1 MVWDFSDRPRTNV
14 LWVGQVVPP
23 EVKSFLQRLKFF
35 ILDSSYIA
43 KLKDDGFLRYVAA
56 VVFVQDENNSEAV
69 ASDLQWYVKKLL
81 DYDCLVIVLAASK
94 VSGTA
99 VNNLAII
106 TNALHR
112 LKIPSL
118 WPTSADQF
126 DSFDGDNE
134 PVRQSKYGAPKPP
147 FVSVYRDPLS
157 VEIIADLLVRY
168 NQRPAP
174 ALDDPI
180 SFKITGPGVGEFKSD
195 HRLML
200 RRSFHDCAEVHVS
213 CLPGGKSGI
222 PVYIAHATTSGGRPL
237 PFFVKVG
244 SRNEIIHEWLN
255 YIKLVRPFIPFHLA
269 PHLVPERCALGAHT
283 GIIVGD
289 FIEDAESLAECARR
303 GRAIT
308 SISSLFDR
316 TLRGWHRTP
325 KERSGVLY
333 KVLGGLLSH
342 NTNEFQPR
350 YLNAKKLGAKHTLEE
365 LKARLQQRI
374 DEKQLWSRI
383 HGDLHA
389 ENVHV
394 RGGEAILIDFLAGR
408 EEGLLLGD
416 HAALEVSIAIR
427 VPRTD
432 IDNKISNAEWER
444 VVRPLYTLDTLLNHP
459 SFTDPTE
466 PYSWLDACIRKIRL
480 YALPMQIGKDQYAH
494 ILAYYL
500 LQAAIKDP
508 LPKVSEKDSL
518 PKNLVDEDYRRTI
531 AYCLAED
538 LILNTIPNNK

>member
-14 LWVGQVVPP
+14 LWVGQDVPS
-23 EVKSFLQRLKFF
+23 EVESFLQRLKFF
-35 ILDSSYIA
+35 ILDSSCIA
-43 KLKDDGFLRYVAA
+43 KLKDDGFLRSVAA
-56 VVFVQDENNSEAV
+56 VVFVQDENNSETV

-106 TNALHR
+106 TDALYR

-118 WPTSADQF
+118 WPTTADQF

-147 FVSVYRDPLS
+147 FVSVYRDSLS
-157 VEIIADLLVRY
+157 VDIIADLLVRY
-168 NQRPAP
+168 NQRPVP

-180 SFKITGPGVGEFKSD
+180 SFKITGTGEKDFKTD

-200 RRSFHDCAEVHVS
+200 RRSFHDCTEVHVS
-213 CLPGGKSGI
+213 SLPGGKSGI
-222 PVYIAHATTSGGRPL
+222 PVYIAHATKSGGRPL

-244 SRNEIIHEWLN
+244 SRNEIIREWLN
-255 YIKLVRPFIPFHLA
+255 YNELVRPFIPFHLA

-308 SISSLFDR
+308 PISSLFDR
-316 TLRGWHRTP
+316 TLRGWHRKP
-325 KERSGVLY
+325 ERRSGNLY
-333 KVLGGLLSH
+333 GVLGNLILDRK
-342 NTNEFQPR
+342 NNIEPR
-350 YLNAKKLGAKHTLEE
+350 YLNAKKLGAKFTLDE
-365 LKARLQQRI
+365 LYTKLQQR
-374 DEKQLWSRI
+374 EPELQLWSHI

-389 ENVHV
+389 DNVHV
-394 RGGEAILIDFLAGR
+394 RGGEAILIDFLAGKK
-408 EEGLLLGD
+408 EGLLLGD
-416 HAALEVSIAIR
+416 HAALEVSLAIR
-427 VPRTD
+427 VPRAD
-432 IDNKISNAEWER
+432 IDNKFSNEEWER
-444 VVRPLYTLDTLLNHP
+444 VVRPLYTLDTLLNLP
-459 SFTDPTE
+459 SFPDPTE
-466 PYSWLDACIRKIRL
+466 PYSWLAACIRKIRL

-500 LQAAIKDP
+500 LRAAIKDP
-508 LPKVSEKDSL
+508 LPNVSA
-518 PKNLVDEDYRRTI
+518 DEDYRRTI

-538 LILNTIPNNK
+538 LILNTTPKQ